1 MPKTALFVALMWW
14 NEIVTIETNHERTTT
29 PAFDCLER
37 LADEL
42 NPNMPGLPEKT
53 LNRNK

>member
-29 PAFDCLER
+29 PAFDCL
-37 LADEL
+37 
-42 NPNMPGLPEKT
+42 
-53 LNRNK
+53 